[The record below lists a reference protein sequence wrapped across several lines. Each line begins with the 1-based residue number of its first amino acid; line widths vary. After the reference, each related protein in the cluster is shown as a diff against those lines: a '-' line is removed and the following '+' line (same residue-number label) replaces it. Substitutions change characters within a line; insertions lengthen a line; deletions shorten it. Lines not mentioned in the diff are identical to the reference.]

1 MSPNRPDDDM
11 PSRRHV
17 LAGAA
22 AGIAATA
29 WTEISFAQGT
39 VKFRFMTPFGYS
51 LAFAPVLYAKAGG
64 FFAKEGL
71 DADIVGGKGAALSAQ
86 MTIAGQ
92 MEAARTGAGN
102 YIVARVNNGA
112 PLVSIATIA
121 QVSPFFVISPK
132 AKALSEP
139 AGFKGKKIGMASLGG
154 SMEETL
160 NLTMR
165 RAAVDPTS
173 VEKVKVAD
181 SPASYALVEAGR
193 IDGFMGNI
201 STTAKALSAF
211 SGATASRM
219 DDGVPGQVYVATP
232 EQIAKHEARYV
243 AFLRAVHTSA
253 SAILDAKDSEP
264 IIKAIGQSFQ
274 ISGLDDM
281 ALARRDLAQN
291 AEAWIAKGRNNL
303 LRNVPELWAGAIKLM
318 REAEMI
324 KSSPDPASL
333 YTNALLEKALR

>member
-1 MSPNRPDDDM
+1 MQADRRDREG
-11 PSRRHV
+11 PSRRVV

-22 AGIAATA
+22 AGSAALWA
-29 WTEISFAQGT
+29 QLSFAQGT
-39 VKFRFMTPFGYS
+39 SKFRFMTPFGYS

-102 YIVARVNNGA
+102 FMVARINNGA

-121 QVSPFFVISPK
+121 QVSPFFVLSPK
-132 AKALSEP
+132 AKPLTEP
-139 AGFKGKKIGMASLGG
+139 STFKGRKIGMASLGG

-165 RAAVDPTS
+165 RATVDPAS

-193 IDGFMGNI
+193 IDGFIGNI
-201 STTAKALSAF
+201 STTQKALAAFAGASAM
-211 SGATASRM
+211 RM

-232 EQIAKHEARYV
+232 AQIQKNEAAYV
-243 AFLRAVHTSA
+243 AFLRAVHRSI
-253 SAILDAKDSEP
+253 SAILDAKDTEP
-264 IIKAIGQSFQ
+264 IIREIGKSFE
-274 ISGLDDM
+274 IGGLEDM
-281 ALARRDLAQN
+281 ATAKRDLAGN
-291 AEAWIAKGRNNL
+291 AESWTAKGRQNL
-303 LRNVPELWAGAIKLM
+303 LRHVPELWSGAVKLM
-318 REAEMI
+318 SEAQMI
-324 KSSPDPASL
+324 KSAPDATTL
-333 YTNALLEKALR
+333 YTNALLDKALR

>member
-1 MSPNRPDDDM
+1 MTELMRNGGPT
-11 PSRRHV
+11 RRGAI
-17 LAGAA
+17 AGAGA
-22 AGIAATA
+22 VAAATWA
-29 WTEISFAQGT
+29 ELSFAQGAA
-39 VKFRFMTPFGYS
+39 KFRFMTPFGYS

-64 FFAKEGL
+64 FLAKEGL
-71 DADIVGGKGAALSAQ
+71 DGEIVGGKGAALSAQ

-132 AKALSEP
+132 ARSLAEP
-139 AGFKGKKIGMASLGG
+139 AAFRGRKIGMASLGG

-165 RAAVDPTS
+165 RASVDPAS

-181 SPASYALVEAGR
+181 SPASFALVEAGR

-201 STTAKALSAF
+201 STTEKALAAF
-211 SGATASRM
+211 PGATAVRM

-232 EQIAKHEARYV
+232 AQIAKSEAMYV
-243 AFLRAVHTSA
+243 AFLRAVHRSA
-253 SAILDAKDSEP
+253 SAILDAKDTEP
-264 IIKAIGQSFQ
+264 IIREIGKAFQ

-281 ALARRDLAQN
+281 ALAKRDLAAN
-291 AEAWIAKGRNNL
+291 ASSWTAKGRNNL
-303 LRNVPELWAGAIKLM
+303 LRNVPELWTGAVRLM
-318 REAEMI
+318 SEAQMI
-324 KSSPDPASL
+324 KTAPDAATL
-333 YTNALLEKALR
+333 YTNALIDKAQR